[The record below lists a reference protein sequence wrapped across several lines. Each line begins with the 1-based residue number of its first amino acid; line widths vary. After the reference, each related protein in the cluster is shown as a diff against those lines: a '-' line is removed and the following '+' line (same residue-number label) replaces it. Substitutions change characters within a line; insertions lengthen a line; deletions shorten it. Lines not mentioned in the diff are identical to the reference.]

1 MNTLVQ
7 DIRYALRQLR
17 KSPGFTLT
25 AVLTLALGIGANST
39 IFSWIDSTLFDPIPG
54 VARTGNMV
62 TLQRGE
68 RSEHPTPPF
77 SYADYVDLRD
87 NAKSFSGVLAYHDDY
102 MAITGGARPERVY
115 GVLASANY
123 FEVLGVKPA
132 LGGTLISTM
141 ANEREGAPVVV
152 LGYDLWQS
160 RFGGDPG
167 IIGKTTQINLHT
179 YTIAGVAPRGFQGC
193 KSGLRAELFLP
204 LGMDRQ
210 IWDSTRID
218 ERGASWLQ
226 LLGVMRPGVDAHQA
240 ENELNL
246 LMGRIVGRFPETHQ
260 GANRISTDPLWRS
273 PYGSGRGV
281 AAAGLR
287 QCRESSAGAHRL
299 APPRVCHSP
308 LLGSDSLEAGSPAHG
323 GESSCR
329 PGRLRSCIGRHL
341 LDGQHDQFLFACH
354 HASAQHPWAGQWR
367 GDAGHDS
374 HFRSDGRDFRSGS
387 SAARFRAVSRDR
399 AEG

>member
-87 NAKSFSGVLAYHDDY
+87 NVKSFSGLLAYHDDY

-123 FEVLGVKPA
+123 FEVLGVKPV

-141 ANEREGAPVVV
+141 TNERAGAPVVV

-204 LGMDRQ
+204 LGTDRQ

-218 ERGASWLQ
+218 ERGVSWL
-226 LLGVMRPGVDAHQA
+226 
-240 ENELNL
+240 
-246 LMGRIVGRFPETHQ
+246 
-260 GANRISTDPLWRS
+260 
-273 PYGSGRGV
+273 
-281 AAAGLR
+281 
-287 QCRESSAGAHRL
+287 
-299 APPRVCHSP
+299 
-308 LLGSDSLEAGSPAHG
+308 
-323 GESSCR
+323 
-329 PGRLRSCIGRHL
+329 
-341 LDGQHDQFLFACH
+341 
-354 HASAQHPWAGQWR
+354 
-367 GDAGHDS
+367 
-374 HFRSDGRDFRSGS
+374 
-387 SAARFRAVSRDR
+387 
-399 AEG
+399 